1 MRKEGNKMLEI
12 NRYTKQIKVT
22 RGDRVTFQ
30 AIPLTYVLDK
40 DGNKVIGTGGLP
52 EVTPYTFVT
61 GDVATLT
68 VKKKAEKD
76 SPVIFK
82 LTSSDGSFTITS
94 DLTKDLALGDYKYDI
109 SLTSASG
116 EPYNYIRTPS
126 DKSPTLTIMEVT
138 KEE

>member
-1 MRKEGNKMLEI
+1 MLEI

-61 GDVATLT
+61 GDVVTLT

-82 LTSSDGSFTITS
+82 LTSSDGSFTIAS

-109 SLTSASG
+109 SLTSAGG